1 MTRDDAADG
10 ERAAQHED
18 EAHAADA
25 TPAEGGVEAQAE
37 ADAAAEATSPRTA
50 SDVDAAAATPATA
63 TATREREPWQPGRV
77 GRALDRAQ
85 GRVGS
90 VLGRA
95 GGAVGG
101 SVVGRWFRRTEQPG
115 VVDWLL
121 LGALALLAFVT
132 FLYGDVRATYEHS
145 MNFLDAVFTGRLQD
159 FYQIAI
165 DNNSFGHPAVYDVP
179 VYLVF
184 GIWNLPTYLI
194 HQLTGFDYLNSMP
207 AQLWLKAM
215 MVFFLVLAAKT
226 VVDIARTAG
235 MTRQRARWV
244 GFFLLSS
251 MAAFVPVL
259 VIVQYDIVSVALMLL
274 GIHAYM
280 RGRTRSFL
288 LWFLAANT
296 MKLFAVF
303 VFVPLILLREKR
315 LIPAAAQIV
324 VGMLGLVACRLLY
337 RGDLAYAISTGGFT
351 DDMIDRLTISGFDWH
366 SGITVPAFV
375 VIMVCLVAFAYLKR
389 ITSDRERIAF
399 AIYIPLVA
407 FLSFCVLVP
416 LNPYWITLVAPFA
429 VLIIFLNPRFLVF
442 NTLVETATGMVLLV
456 TYGLVGFSMYNAGIF
471 DDLLLGELV
480 APAASPRWST
490 LQSLLSGAGLGEYAP
505 FLVGF
510 LVAALI
516 LTLVVNYPRR
526 AFVLGMPNVERVPRT
541 IVLVRLGAIA
551 AFLGLLF
558 AMYLAPARPVA
569 YSSTSGTP
577 VANPTDLLVEGNV
590 VEQELEFDDALEV
603 SSLEVGFDAQVSWL
617 NTAAVTVE
625 LLGPDG
631 ASVYTGSAPV
641 NTLGVGVTAFDTGD
655 LVLDAGETYT
665 LRLTAGQ
672 SDAGGQLLV
681 QLNPEQDSFVTTSNG
696 LEVPG
701 DVVLVL
707 DGAVR

>member
-1 MTRDDAADG
+1 MTRDDAAG
-10 ERAAQHED
+10 RE
-18 EAHAADA
+18 HATSGAD
-25 TPAEGGVEAQAE
+25 GVEDTAVAPE
-37 ADAAAEATSPRTA
+37 PSHDPATESVVPATA
-50 SDVDAAAATPATA
+50 AAAATASAST
-63 TATREREPWQPGRV
+63 TVDGWHPGRV
-77 GRALDRAQ
+77 GLALDRAQ
-85 GRVGS
+85 ARVGGA
-90 VLGRA
+90 LGRGSDA
-95 GGAVGG
+95 LRR
-101 SVVGRWFRRTEQPG
+101 SVVGRWFQRTEQPG

-121 LGALALLAFVT
+121 LGALAILAFVT

-145 MNFLDAVFTGRLQD
+145 MNFLDALFTGRLQD

-165 DNNSFGHPAVYDVP
+165 DNNTFGHPAVYDVP

-194 HQLTGFDYLNSMP
+194 HQVTGFDYLSSVP
-207 AQLWLKAM
+207 GQLWLKAM
-215 MVFFLVLAAKT
+215 MVFFLALAAKK
-226 VVDIARTAG
+226 VIDIARTAG
-235 MTRQRARWV
+235 LTRQRSRWV
-244 GFFLLSS
+244 GFFLVSS

-303 VFVPLILLREKR
+303 VFIPLILLREKR
-315 LIPAAAQIV
+315 LAHAAGQLV
-324 VGMLGLVACRLLY
+324 VGMLGLLACKLLY

-351 DDMIDRLTISGFDWH
+351 TDMLDRLTISGFDWH
-366 SGITVPAFV
+366 SGVTVPAFV
-375 VIMVCLVAFAYLKR
+375 VLMVCLVAFAYLKR
-389 ITSDRERIAF
+389 ITSDRELIAF

-407 FLSFCVLVP
+407 FLGFCVLVP

-442 NTLVETATGMVLLV
+442 NTLVETAVGLVLLI

-471 DDLLLGELV
+471 DDLLLGQV
-480 APAASPRWST
+480 VPPAASPRWST
-490 LQSLLSGAGLGEYAP
+490 LQELLTGVGLAGLVP
-505 FLVGF
+505 FIVGF
-510 LVAALI
+510 LVACLI
-516 LTLVVNYPRR
+516 VTLVVNYPRR

-541 IVLVRLGAIA
+541 VVLVRLAAIA
-551 AFLGLLF
+551 AFMGLLF
-558 AMYLAPARPVA
+558 AMYLVPARPVA
-569 YSSTSGTP
+569 YSSATGTP
-577 VANPTDLLVEGNV
+577 VPNPTDLLVAGNV
-590 VEQELEFDDALEV
+590 VEQEIVFDDDLAV
-603 SSLEVGFDAQVSWL
+603 TQLEVGFDAQVSWL
-617 NTAAVTVE
+617 NTAAVNVE

-631 ASVYTGSAPV
+631 AAVSAGSAPV

-655 LVLDAGETYT
+655 LVLEAGETYT

-681 QLNPEQDSFVTTSNG
+681 QLNPEQDTFTTTSNG
-696 LEVPG
+696 VEVLG

-707 DGAVR
+707 DGALR

>member
-1 MTRDDAADG
+1 MTKDDAVDRTP
-10 ERAAQHED
+10 EEHDAQ
-18 EAHAADA
+18 ADA
-25 TPAEGGVEAQAE
+25 EAASHDDRAEEATPSAGSVEAQAE
-37 ADAAAEATSPRTA
+37 ADAQGAPATGA
-50 SDVDAAAATPATA
+50 VATA
-63 TATREREPWQPGRV
+63 TAAGAGAGGAAWRPGRV
-77 GRALDRAQ
+77 GLALDRAQ
-85 GRVGS
+85 SRVGAT
-90 VLGRA
+90 LGR
-95 GGAVGG
+95 GSDAVRRSG
-101 SVVGRWFRRTEQPG
+101 VGRWFQRTDQPG
-115 VVDWLL
+115 LVDWLL
-121 LGALALLAFVT
+121 LGALVVLAFVT
-132 FLYGDVRATYEHS
+132 FLYGDVRATFEHS
-145 MNFLDAVFTGRLQD
+145 MNFLDALFTGRLQD

-194 HQLTGFDYLNSMP
+194 HQVTGFDYLSSMP

-226 VVDIARTAG
+226 VMDIARTAG

-244 GFFLLSS
+244 GFFLVSS

-315 LIPAAAQIV
+315 LVVAAGQLV

-351 DDMIDRLTISGFDWH
+351 DDMVDRLTISGFAWH
-366 SGITVPAFV
+366 SSITVPLFV
-375 VIMVCLVAFAYLKR
+375 VLMVCLVAFAYVKR
-389 ITSDRERIAF
+389 ITSERERIAF
-399 AIYIPLVA
+399 AIYLPLVA
-407 FLSFCVLVP
+407 FLGFCVLVP
-416 LNPYWITLVAPFA
+416 LNPYWITLMAPFA
-429 VLIIFLNPRFLVF
+429 VLVIFLNPRFLVF
-442 NTLVETATGMVLLV
+442 NTLLETVTGAVLLIA
-456 TYGLVGFSMYNAGIF
+456 YGLVGFSMYNAGIF
-471 DDLLLGELV
+471 DDLLLGQLV
-480 APAASPRWST
+480 PPAESPRWAS
-490 LQSLLSGAGLGEYAP
+490 LQALLNGAGLGEYVP
-505 FLVGF
+505 FVAGF
-510 LVAALI
+510 LVASLI
-516 LTLVVNYPRR
+516 VTLAINYPRR
-526 AFVLGMPNVERVPRT
+526 EFLLGMPNVERVPRT
-541 IVLVRLGAIA
+541 VVLVRLGAIA

-558 AMYLAPARPVA
+558 AMYLVPARPVA
-569 YSSTSGTP
+569 YSSAGATP
-577 VANPTDLLVEGNV
+577 VVNPTDLLVEGNV
-590 VEQELEFDDALEV
+590 VEQELEFEDTLEV

-617 NTAAVTVE
+617 NIAAVTVE

-631 ASVYTGSAPV
+631 QAVYTGSAPV

-655 LVLDAGETYT
+655 LVLEAGEAYT

-701 DVVLVL
+701 DLVLVL
-707 DGAVR
+707 DGTVR